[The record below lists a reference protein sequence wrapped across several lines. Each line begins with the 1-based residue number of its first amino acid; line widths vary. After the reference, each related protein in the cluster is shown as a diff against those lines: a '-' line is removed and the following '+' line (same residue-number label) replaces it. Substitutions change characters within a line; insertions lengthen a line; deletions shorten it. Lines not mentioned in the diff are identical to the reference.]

1 MIAPAPALRDIS
13 GDVDLP
19 TPYGDVDL
27 LRAHEKA
34 GHDPA
39 DVRYLSLGA
48 TWRGPHPAL
57 ARALGALPAHA
68 HDYLLTPRG
77 WPALVD
83 VLRPYITT
91 THRLAGVAELGTDYD
106 VAACGGHTRAV
117 MPDFARLLVDEA
129 RESAQGSSLRG
140 LRALVRGRRPIAV
153 ASAPRWDYDGVLG
166 PIGYEMRSFDLRR
179 QDEYQPHVA
188 EVTEVLN
195 RARRDTTGPV
205 LLILN
210 SQHNPT
216 AANWLPEAVRG
227 MIRAALATGAAI
239 LVDDAYYGVTDPGI
253 VPTSALAILLEE
265 LRDIAP
271 ADRPRWLAVRSLGK
285 QFQVNGWGV
294 GSQVASPDTLR
305 LLGERLTRRTYPGS
319 PLEPAMAAWL
329 TSPESSEFLTHRNR
343 QLAATRATVGRLLV
357 DELGYPPSA
366 FFTGEC
372 AAYMLARIPPW
383 MTGCQDYRRAVLT
396 RAGVLLGE
404 ANMSSPGQGLRSQH
418 EHVRIFLGADQQTLA
433 AALKSMSVA
442 GFTWRRPR
450 WR

>member
-1 MIAPAPALRDIS
+1 MITPIPSLRDIS

-27 LRAHEKA
+27 LRGHEKA
-34 GHDPA
+34 GHNPA

-48 TWRGPHPAL
+48 TWRSPHPAL
-57 ARALGALPAHA
+57 ARALGSLPPHA

-77 WPALVD
+77 WPALTD
-83 VLRPYITT
+83 VLRRYITT
-91 THRLAGVAELGTDYD
+91 THRLPGVAELGVDYD
-106 VAACGGHTRAV
+106 VAACVGHTRAV
-117 MPDFARLLVDEA
+117 MPDFARLLADEA
-129 RESAQGSSLRG
+129 RDRAQGSPLRG

-166 PIGYEMRSFDLRR
+166 PIGYEIRSFGVRR
-179 QDEYQPHVA
+179 QEEYQPDVA
-188 EVTEVLN
+188 EVTEVLA

-205 LLILN
+205 LLIVN

-216 AANWLPEAVRG
+216 GANWSAEVVRG
-227 MIRAALATGAAI
+227 MIRAALAAGAAI
-239 LVDDAYYGVTDPGI
+239 LVDDAYFGVVDPGV
-253 VPTSALAILLEE
+253 VPTSALAVLLEE
-265 LRDIAP
+265 LRGIAP

-319 PLEPAMAAWL
+319 PLELAMAAWL
-329 TSPESSEFLTHRNR
+329 TNPESGEFLEHQNR
-343 QLAATRATVGRLLV
+343 QFAAKRAEVGRLLV

-383 MTGCQDYRRAVLT
+383 VTGCQDYRRVVL
-396 RAGVLLGE
+396 
-404 ANMSSPGQGLRSQH
+404 N
-418 EHVRIFLGADQQTLA
+418 
-433 AALKSMSVA
+433 
-442 GFTWRRPR
+442 
-450 WR
+450 